1 MILGLSHIGLTVKDL
16 ESSIEFYQRQLGFP
30 VLSDAERKGEAAEK
44 ITGIPG
50 IHTRNVYLSVS
61 PTQHLEV
68 FGFYNPQPLPPH
80 RKAALRVQICYAAF
94 MKGLGQNSGEIVP
107 AFLRQS
113 SQRVKDIE
121 EAPYR
126 GCPVEILLDPDGI
139 ELRVMQS
146 IPVKGQ
152 ESESWELLYPALMV
166 ENIQRSV
173 DFYFGL
179 LGLEVET
186 EGSGLWAP
194 GEDLSAGFTG
204 MDIHWVLLRSRGGP
218 CLKLFRPLNFEIKP
232 APAWQMQRVG
242 LSHFAFAI
250 TDLKKHYPILLQ
262 KKAIFQ
268 SPPQT
273 AAAGPHKGGQGV
285 YLRTPDGFV
294 VELIDSPL
302 TKAADFSR
310 QRKSA

>member
-16 ESSIEFYQRQLGFP
+16 ESSIGFYQREFGFP
-30 VLSDAERKGEAAEK
+30 ILSDAERKGEAAEK

-68 FGFYNPQPLPPH
+68 FGFYNPQPLPPD

-94 MKGLGQNSGEIVP
+94 MKGLGQNSGEIAP
-107 AFLRQS
+107 SIPRQVF
-113 SQRVKDIE
+113 QRGKDIE

-126 GCPVEILLDPDGI
+126 GCPVEIFRDPDGI
-139 ELRVMQS
+139 ELRVMRSQQ
-146 IPVKGQ
+146 VKGQ
-152 ESESWELLYPALMV
+152 KSESWRLLYPALMV
-166 ENIQRSV
+166 ENIQWSV

-186 EGSGLWAP
+186 EGSGLWTP
-194 GEDLSAGFTG
+194 EEYLSAGIAG
-204 MDIHWVLLRSRGGP
+204 MDINWVLLGSRYGP
-218 CLKLFRPLNFEIKP
+218 CLKLFRPLNSEIKP
-232 APAWQMQRVG
+232 APPWQMQRVG
-242 LSHFAFAI
+242 LSHFAFAV
-250 TDLKKHYPILLQ
+250 TDLEKNYPVLLG
-262 KKAIFQ
+262 KKAIFY

-294 VELIDSPL
+294 IELIDSPL
-302 TKAADFSR
+302 TRTQDFSR
-310 QRKSA
+310 QRKFE

>member
-16 ESSIEFYQRQLGFP
+16 ESSIGFYQRHFGFP
-30 VLSDAERKGEAAEK
+30 ILSDAERKGEAAEK
-44 ITGIPG
+44 ITRIPG

-68 FGFYNPQPLPPH
+68 FGFYNPQPLPPD

-94 MKGLGQNSGEIVP
+94 MKGLGQNSGEIAP
-107 AFLRQS
+107 PLPRQEF
-113 SQRVKDIE
+113 QRGEDIE

-126 GCPVEILLDPDGI
+126 GCSVELLRDPDGI
-139 ELRVMQS
+139 ELRVIRS
-146 IPVKGQ
+146 EHLKGQ
-152 ESESWELLYPALMV
+152 ESDSWGLLYPALMV
-166 ENIQRSV
+166 ENIQRSL
-173 DFYFGL
+173 DFCFGL

-186 EGSGLWAP
+186 EGRGLWAP
-194 GEDLSAGFTG
+194 DEDLSAGITG
-204 MDIHWVLLRSRGGP
+204 MDIHWVLLRSGAGP

-232 APAWQMQRVG
+232 ATPWQMQRVG
-242 LSHFAFAI
+242 FSHFAFAVR
-250 TDLKKHYPILLQ
+250 DLEKYYPFLLQ
-262 KKAIFQ
+262 KKVNFH

-285 YLRTPDGFV
+285 YLRSPDGFV

-302 TKAADFSR
+302 TRAGDFSR
-310 QRKSA
+310 QRKFD